1 MVDAN
6 MEDLASELLDFWF
19 SEPMNRHWFKSTPA
33 IDRDIAQRYAKLWH
47 QAAAGE
53 LGHWLQSAPTC
64 LALILLLDQLP
75 LNMFRSQAKSFS
87 TEKQA
92 IEACLYGLEQG
103 YDQQLT
109 QAQQAFFYMPLMHS
123 EQLPHQQRS
132 VELYQRAGLTN
143 NLRFAR
149 HHCELIERFGRFPHR
164 NAILGRTS
172 TPQEVDYLQS
182 KQAFKG

>member
-1 MVDAN
+1 MADA
-6 MEDLASELLDFWF
+6 MIEELACELLDFWF

-33 IDRDIAQRYAKLWH
+33 IDRDIAQRYMKLWQ
-47 QAAAGE
+47 QAAEGE
-53 LGHWLQSAPTC
+53 LDHWLQSPRSC

-75 LNMFRSQAKSFS
+75 LNMFRGQAKGFS

-92 IEACLYGLEQG
+92 IETCLYGLAQG
-103 YDQQLT
+103 YDQQLS

-132 VELYQRAGLTN
+132 VELYQQAGLTD

-164 NAILGRTS
+164 NAILGRIS
-172 TPQEVDYLQS
+172 TPAETAYLQS

>member
-1 MVDAN
+1 MVNVMSEA
-6 MEDLASELLDFWF
+6 LASELLEFWF
-19 SEPMNRHWFKSTPA
+19 SEPMNQHWFKSTPT
-33 IDRDIAQRYAKLWH
+33 IDRGIAQCYDTLWQ
-47 QAAAGE
+47 QAAVGE
-53 LGHWLQSAPTC
+53 LEHWLQSPRTC

-75 LNMFRSQAKSFS
+75 LNMFRGQAKSFS
-87 TEKQA
+87 TEQQA
-92 IEACLYGLEQG
+92 IETCLYGLEQG

-132 VELYQRAGLTN
+132 LELYQRAGLES
-143 NLRFAR
+143 NLRFAL

-164 NAILGRTS
+164 NAILGRPS
-172 TPQEVDYLQS
+172 TEEEKRYLQS